1 MPQFFIDRPIFAW
14 VIAILITLAGLICLR
29 GLGIES
35 YPQIAPPQ
43 VVVSATFAGAS
54 ADTVEKT
61 VTQVIEQQLN
71 GIDHLLYFSS
81 VSSSSGSS
89 TITLTF
95 DTGTNPDIA
104 QVQTQN
110 RLSLAL
116 PRLPVEVTAQGVTVA
131 KANPGFLMVVALRS
145 DDGAQD
151 SYALNNIIA
160 SRLLDPLERV
170 AGVGSAT
177 QFGSEYAMRIWLN
190 PAKLQGYAL
199 APSAVLDAVRAQN
212 VQFAAGSIGSEPL
225 VTGQG
230 VSATVLA
237 EGRFTTPQQ
246 FEEVIL
252 RTNTDGTTVRLKDV
266 ARVEL
271 GAFQYGRDVRLNDV
285 PVAGI
290 AVQLLPNANALA
302 VAEAV
307 KARMQT
313 LAAGL
318 PTGVSWFV
326 PYDST
331 DFILISIHEVVKTL
345 IEAMIL
351 VFIVM
356 LVFLQNLRAT
366 LIPTLVVPVALMG
379 AFLGMYAF
387 GFTINQLTL
396 FGMVL
401 AIGIVVDDAIVV
413 IENVER
419 IMREEKRP
427 PVAATRIAMGQIT
440 GAIVAITSVLAAVF
454 IPSALQGGSVGV
466 IYRQFALTIAV
477 STACSAFLALSF
489 TPALC
494 ASILKDTHTGSNA
507 FFRWFNR
514 TFDWTLKTYTRQT
527 GEAVG
532 HAPRWM
538 IGFAVIVV
546 LCGFLFARLPGSF
559 LPEEDQ
565 GYALALVQLPPGA
578 AIDRT
583 IKVMSQVNAILKQN
597 AAVQY
602 VFQVSGFSFI
612 GQGDNVGLAF
622 IRLKPWDDRKT
633 NATEFIKQA
642 NGALFMGLKDAQAF
656 VVNLPTVNGLSQFG
670 GFDMYLQDRAGAGH
684 AALVQA
690 QNVLLD
696 KAAQN
701 PSLAGVHPN
710 VLQDS
715 PELQLTLDRVQAQS
729 MGFTA
734 SDVYT
739 AIELMLAPV
748 YVNDFF
754 YQGRILRVV
763 IQSDAPFRM
772 SPDALGEYY
781 LPSNLPASR
790 AQSTAGAAA
799 GVANAASGGG
809 LMPMVPLSSVVHP
822 KWVMGSPSLV
832 RFNGYSAIE
841 IQGQPAPSRSSG
853 EAMRAMENLI
863 TNDLPKGF
871 SFDWAGQSLQEI
883 VSGSQAPMLFTLSI
897 LVVFLCLA
905 ALYESWSIPVA
916 VLLIVPLGVLGAVV
930 AADLRGLPNDV
941 YFKIGLITIIGLA
954 AKNAILIV
962 EFAVELQRQGKS
974 LREAVVEAGRL
985 RMRPILMTSFA
996 FILGVL
1002 PLVVST
1008 GAGAN
1013 SRHAIGTGVVG
1024 GMLFA
1029 TFLGLLLVPIFYVAI
1044 RRLLGEKLD
1053 APGRDTRKSD

>member
-1 MPQFFIDRPIFAW
+1 MPQFFIERPIFAW
-14 VIAILITLAGLICLR
+14 VVAILITLSGLICLR
-29 GLGIES
+29 ELGIES

-43 VVVSATFAGAS
+43 VVVSATFAGAN

-81 VSSSSGSS
+81 TSSSSGGS

-131 KANPGFLMVVALRS
+131 KANPGFLSVIAVKS
-145 DDGAQD
+145 DDGSLD
-151 SYALNNIIA
+151 SYALNNVIA
-160 SRLLDPLERV
+160 ARLLDPLQRV
-170 AGVGSAT
+170 PGVGAAT

-190 PAKLQGYAL
+190 PAKLQGYGLGPA
-199 APSAVLDAVRAQN
+199 AVLNAVRGQN
-212 VQFAAGSIGSEPL
+212 VQFAAGSVGSEPL
-225 VTGQG
+225 VPGQG
-230 VSATVLA
+230 MSATVRA
-237 EGRFTTPQQ
+237 EGRFTTPTQ
-246 FEEVIL
+246 FEDVIL

-266 ARVEL
+266 ARVDL
-271 GAFQYGRDVRLNDV
+271 GAFQYGRDTQLDNV
-285 PVAGI
+285 PVAGVAI
-290 AVQLLPNANALA
+290 QLLPGANALA

-307 KARMQT
+307 KARMRSLQSS
-313 LAAGL
+313 L
-318 PTGVSWFV
+318 PPGVSWFV

-331 DFILISIHEVVKTL
+331 DFIHISINEVVKTL
-345 IEAMIL
+345 VEAMIL

-366 LIPTLVVPVALMG
+366 MIPMLVVPVALMG
-379 AFLGMYAF
+379 AFIGMYAF

-419 IMREEKRP
+419 IEREEKLTP
-427 PVAATRIAMGQIT
+427 HAATRKAMLQIT
-440 GAIVAITSVLAAVF
+440 SAIVAITSVLAAVF

-477 STACSAFLALSF
+477 STVTSAFLALSF

-494 ASILKDTHTGSNA
+494 ASLLKPTHGEKNV

-514 TFDWTLKTYTRQT
+514 TFEWTLKTYTRQT
-527 GEAVG
+527 GTAIN
-532 HAPRWM
+532 HAPSWM

-546 LCGFLFARLPGSF
+546 LCAFLFSRLPGSF

-565 GYALALVQLPPGA
+565 GYALAIVQLPPGA
-578 AIDRT
+578 AIERT
-583 IKVMSQVNAILKQN
+583 IKVMSQVDEILKKDP
-597 AAVQY
+597 AVKY
-602 VFQVSGFSFI
+602 IFQVSGFSFV

-622 IRLKPWDDRKT
+622 IRLKPWDTRKT
-633 NATEFIKQA
+633 NATDFIKHS
-642 NGALFMGLKDAQAF
+642 NGALFMGLRDAQAF
-656 VVNLPTVNGLSQFG
+656 VVNLPTVQGLSQFG

-684 AALVQA
+684 GQLVQA
-690 QNVLLD
+690 QNVVLG
-696 KAAQN
+696 KAAEDAHA
-701 PSLAGVHPN
+701 LAGVHPN
-710 VLQDS
+710 GLQDS
-715 PELQLTLDRVQAQS
+715 PELKLTVDRVQAQS
-729 MGFTA
+729 MGFSA
-734 SDVYT
+734 SDIYT

-763 IQSDAPFRM
+763 VQADAPFRM
-772 SPDALGEYY
+772 NAGAFGDIY
-781 LPSNLPASR
+781 LPSTLPT
-790 AQSTAGAAA
+790 STA
-799 GVANAASGGG
+799 VTASGTV
-809 LMPMVPLSSVVHP
+809 PMMPLSSVVHP
-822 KWVMGSPSLV
+822 SWTMGSPSLV

-841 IQGQPAPSRSSG
+841 IQGQPAPGRSSG
-853 EAMRAMENLI
+853 EAMRAMENI
-863 TNDLPKGF
+863 IERDLPKGF

-883 VSGSQAPMLFTLSI
+883 VSGNQAPMLFTLSI

-930 AADLRGLPNDV
+930 AADVRGLPNDV

-962 EFAVELQRQGKS
+962 EFAVELQRQGMT
-974 LREAVVEAGRL
+974 LRQAVIEAGRL

-1002 PLVVST
+1002 PLAISS

-1013 SRHAIGTGVVG
+1013 ARHAIGTGVIG

-1029 TFLGLLLVPIFYVAI
+1029 TFFGLLLVPVFYVAI
-1044 RRLLGEKLD
+1044 RRMLGEKLD
-1053 APGRDTRKSD
+1053 APGRKTQANTQETI

>member
-1 MPQFFIDRPIFAW
+1 
-14 VIAILITLAGLICLR
+14 VIAILITLSGVICLR
-29 GLGIES
+29 ELGIES

-43 VVVSATFAGAS
+43 VVVSATFAGAN

-81 VSSSSGSS
+81 TSSSSGGS

-116 PRLPVEVTAQGVTVA
+116 PRLPTEVTAQGVTVA
-131 KANPGFLMVVALRS
+131 KANPGFLMVIALKS
-145 DDGAQD
+145 VDGSQD

-160 SRLLDPLERV
+160 SRLLDPLQRV
-170 AGVGSAT
+170 PGVGSAT

-190 PAKLQGYAL
+190 PAKLQGYSL
-199 APSAVLDAVRAQN
+199 APSAVLNAVRAQN
-212 VQFAAGSIGSEPL
+212 VQFAAGSVGSEPL
-225 VTGQG
+225 VAGQG
-230 VSATVLA
+230 MSATVLA
-237 EGRFTTPQQ
+237 EGRFTTPAQ
-246 FEEVIL
+246 FEDVIL

-271 GAFQYGRDVRLNDV
+271 GAFQYGRDTQLDNV
-285 PVAGI
+285 PVAGV
-290 AVQLLPNANALA
+290 AVQLLPGANALA

-307 KARMQT
+307 KARMLSLQT
-313 LAAGL
+313 GL
-318 PTGVSWFV
+318 PPGVSWFV

-331 DFILISIHEVVKTL
+331 DFIHISINEVVKTL

-379 AFLGMYAF
+379 AFIGMYAF

-419 IMREEKRP
+419 IMREEKLAP
-427 PVAATRIAMGQIT
+427 KVATHKAMRQIT
-440 GAIVAITSVLAAVF
+440 SAIIAITSVLAAVF

-477 STACSAFLALSF
+477 STAFSAFLALSF

-494 ASILKDTHTGSNA
+494 ASMLKPTHGEPNV

-527 GEAVG
+527 SAAVTR
-532 HAPRWM
+532 APAWM
-538 IGFAVIVV
+538 IGFFVIVALCV
-546 LCGFLFARLPGSF
+546 LLFSRLPGSF

-565 GYALALVQLPPGA
+565 GYALAIVQLPPGA
-578 AIDRT
+578 AIERT
-583 IKVMSQVNAILKQN
+583 IKVMSKVDAILKKN
-597 AAVQY
+597 PAVQY
-602 VFQVSGFSFI
+602 VFQVSGFSFV
-612 GQGDNVGLAF
+612 GVGDNVGLAF
-622 IRLKPWDDRKT
+622 IRLKPWDNRKT
-633 NATEFIKQA
+633 NATDFIKQA
-642 NGALFMGLKDAQAF
+642 NGALFMGLTDAQAF
-656 VVNLPTVNGLSQFG
+656 VVNLPTVQGLSQFG

-684 AALVQA
+684 PALVQA
-690 QNVLLD
+690 QNQLLG
-696 KAAQN
+696 KAAADTHT
-701 PSLAGVHPN
+701 LAGVHPN
-710 VLQDS
+710 GLQDS
-715 PELQLTLDRVQAQS
+715 PQLKLAVDRVQAQS
-729 MGFTA
+729 MGFSA
-734 SDVYT
+734 SDVY
-739 AIELMLAPV
+739 AALQLMLAPV

-763 IQSDAPFRM
+763 IQADAPFRM
-772 SPDALGEYY
+772 SPDSIGDFF
-781 LPSNLPASR
+781 LPSALAASR
-790 AQSTAGAAA
+790 ATAAS
-799 GVANAASGGG
+799 NSAASGAV
-809 LMPMVPLSSVVHP
+809 PMVPLSTVLHP
-822 KWVMGSPSLV
+822 SWVMGSPSLV

-841 IQGQPAPSRSSG
+841 IQGQPAPGRSSG
-853 EAMRAMENLI
+853 EAMRAMQSFIER
-863 TNDLPKGF
+863 DLPTGF
-871 SFDWAGQSLQEI
+871 SFDWAGQSLQEL
-883 VSGSQAPMLFTLSI
+883 VSGSQAPTLFSLSI

-905 ALYESWSIPVA
+905 ALYESWTIPVA

-962 EFAVELQRQGKS
+962 EFAVELQRQGKTV
-974 LREAVVEAGRL
+974 REAVIEAGRL

-1002 PLVVST
+1002 PLAISS

-1013 SRHAIGTGVVG
+1013 ARHAIGTGVIG

-1029 TFLGLLLVPIFYVAI
+1029 TVFGLMLVPVFYVAI
-1044 RRLLGEKLD
+1044 QRLLGKKLD
-1053 APGRDTRKSD
+1053 APGSVQSTETI

>member
-14 VIAILITLAGLICLR
+14 VIAILITLAGVICVR
-29 GLGIES
+29 DLGVES
-35 YPQIAPPQ
+35 YPKIAPPQ
-43 VVVSATFAGAS
+43 VIVSATFAGAS

-71 GIDHLLYFSS
+71 GIDNLLYFSS
-81 VSSSSGSS
+81 TSSSSGAA

-131 KANPGFLMVVALRS
+131 KANPGFLMVIALRS
-145 DDGAQD
+145 DTGSQN

-160 SRLLDPLERV
+160 SRLLDPLQRV
-170 AGVGSAT
+170 PGVGSAT

-190 PAKLQGYAL
+190 PAKLQGYGL
-199 APSAVLDAVRAQN
+199 APAAVLNAVRAQN
-212 VQFAAGSIGSEPL
+212 VQFAAGAIGSEPL
-225 VTGQG
+225 ITGQG

-237 EGRFTTPQQ
+237 EGRFTTPLQ
-246 FEEVIL
+246 FEDVIL

-271 GAFQYGRDVRLNDV
+271 GAFQYGRDTQLDNV
-285 PVAGI
+285 PVAGV
-290 AVQLLPNANALA
+290 AVQLLPGANALA

-307 KARMQT
+307 KTRMASLQSS
-313 LAAGL
+313 L
-318 PTGVSWFV
+318 PPGVAWFV

-331 DFILISIHEVVKTL
+331 DFIHISINEVVKTL

-356 LVFLQNLRAT
+356 LMFLQNLRAT
-366 LIPTLVVPVALMG
+366 LIPSLVVPVALMG
-379 AFLGMYAF
+379 AFIGMYAF

-419 IMREEKRP
+419 IMREEKLAP
-427 PVAATRIAMGQIT
+427 KEATRKAMGQIT
-440 GAIVAITSVLAAVF
+440 SAIVAITSVLAAVF

-494 ASILKDTHTGSNA
+494 ASLLKPTHARPNA
-507 FFRWFNR
+507 FFRGFNR
-514 TFDWTLKTYTRQT
+514 IFDRTLKAYTRET
-527 GEAVG
+527 STAAS

-538 IGFAVIVV
+538 VGFAVIVV
-546 LCGFLFARLPGSF
+546 LCAFLFTRLPGSF

-565 GYALALVQLPPGA
+565 GYALAIVQLPPGA

-583 IKVMSQVNAILKQN
+583 IKVMSQVGRILKKN
-597 AAVQY
+597 PAVQY
-602 VFQVSGFSFI
+602 VFQVSGFSYI

-622 IRLKPWDDRKT
+622 IRLKPWDKRKT
-633 NATEFIKQA
+633 DATEFIKQA
-642 NGALFMGLKDAQAF
+642 NGALFMGLRDAQAF
-656 VVNLPTVNGLSQFG
+656 VINLPTVTGLSQFG

-684 AALVQA
+684 AQLVQA
-690 QNVLLD
+690 ENQLLA
-696 KAAQN
+696 KAAEE
-701 PSLAGVHPN
+701 SRTLAGVHPN
-710 VLQDS
+710 VLQDA
-715 PELQLTLDRVQAQS
+715 PQLKLTVDRVQAQS
-729 MGFTA
+729 MGFSA

-739 AIELMLAPV
+739 AIQLMLAPV

-763 IQSDAPFRM
+763 IQADAPFRM
-772 SPDALGEYY
+772 SPDDIGEFF
-781 LPSNLPASR
+781 LPSALPRSTTGSA
-790 AQSTAGAAA
+790 STARAA
-799 GVANAASGGG
+799 GTA
-809 LMPMVPLSSVVHP
+809 PMVPLSSVLHP
-822 KWVMGSPSLV
+822 SWVMGSPSLV

-841 IQGQPAPSRSSG
+841 IQGQPAPNRSSG
-853 EAMRAMENLI
+853 EAMTAMQNIIER
-863 TNDLPKGF
+863 DLPKGF

-883 VSGSQAPMLFTLSI
+883 VSGNQAPMLFGLSI

-905 ALYESWSIPVA
+905 ALYESWTIPVA

-930 AADLRGLPNDV
+930 AADARALPNDV

-1002 PLVVST
+1002 PLAIST

-1013 SRHAIGTGVVG
+1013 ARHAIGTGVIG
-1024 GMLFA
+1024 GMVFA
-1029 TFLGLLLVPIFYVAI
+1029 TVFGLLLVPVFYVAI
-1044 RRLLGEKLD
+1044 RRSLGEKLD
-1053 APGRDTRKSD
+1053 APGRDTTETI

>member
-1 MPQFFIDRPIFAW
+1 MPQFFIERPIFAW
-14 VIAILITLAGLICLR
+14 VIAILITLSGVLCLR
-29 GLGIES
+29 QLGIES

-43 VVVSATFAGAS
+43 VVVSATFAGAN
-54 ADTVEKT
+54 ADTGEKT

-81 VSSSSGSS
+81 TSSSSGGS

-116 PRLPVEVTAQGVTVA
+116 PRLPAEVTAQGVTVA
-131 KANPGFLMVVALRS
+131 KANPGFLTVIALKS
-145 DDGAQD
+145 DDGSQD
-151 SYALNNIIA
+151 SYALNNVIA
-160 SRLLDPLERV
+160 SRLLDPLQRV
-170 AGVGSAT
+170 PGVGSAT
-177 QFGSEYAMRIWLN
+177 QFGSEYAMRIWLS
-190 PAKLQGYAL
+190 PAKLQGYGL
-199 APSAVLDAVRAQN
+199 APSAVLNAVRAQN

-230 VSATVLA
+230 MSATVRA
-237 EGRFTTPQQ
+237 EGRFASPTQ
-246 FEEVIL
+246 FEDVIL
-252 RTNTDGTTVRLKDV
+252 RTNTDGTTVHLKDV

-271 GAFQYGRDVRLNDV
+271 GAFQYGRDTQLDNV
-285 PVAGI
+285 PVAGV
-290 AVQLLPNANALA
+290 AVQLLPGANALA

-307 KARMQT
+307 KTRMASLQSS
-313 LAAGL
+313 L
-318 PTGVSWFV
+318 PAGVSWFV

-331 DFILISIHEVVKTL
+331 DFIHISINEVVKTL

-366 LIPTLVVPVALMG
+366 MIPMLVVPVALMG
-379 AFLGMYAF
+379 AFIGMYAF

-419 IMREEKRP
+419 IEREEKLTP
-427 PVAATRIAMGQIT
+427 KQATHKAMLQIT
-440 GAIVAITSVLAAVF
+440 SAIVAITSVLAAVF

-477 STACSAFLALSF
+477 STATSAFLALSF

-494 ASILKDTHTGSNA
+494 ASLLKPSHGKPNA

-527 GEAVG
+527 GTAVG
-532 HAPRWM
+532 HAPSWM

-546 LCGFLFARLPGSF
+546 LCAFLFSRLPGSF

-565 GYALALVQLPPGA
+565 GYALAIVQLPPGA
-578 AIDRT
+578 AIERT
-583 IKVMSQVNAILKQN
+583 IKVMSQVDAILKKDP
-597 AAVQY
+597 AVQY
-602 VFQVSGFSFI
+602 VFQVSGFSFV
-612 GQGDNVGLAF
+612 GVGDNVGLAF
-622 IRLKPWDDRKT
+622 VRLKPWDQRKT
-633 NATEFIKQA
+633 NATDFIKHA
-642 NGALFMGLKDAQAF
+642 NGALFMGLRDAQAF
-656 VVNLPTVNGLSQFG
+656 VVNLPTVQGLSQFG

-690 QNVLLD
+690 QNQLLA
-696 KAAQN
+696 KASADTHA
-701 PSLAGVHPN
+701 LAGVHPN
-710 VLQDS
+710 GLQDA
-715 PELQLTLDRVQAQS
+715 PELKLIVDRVQAQS
-729 MGFTA
+729 MGFSA
-734 SDVYT
+734 SDIYT
-739 AIELMLAPV
+739 AIQLMLAPV

-763 IQSDAPFRM
+763 IQADAPFRM
-772 SPDALGEYY
+772 NADALGEFY
-781 LPSNLPASR
+781 LPSTLAAGRAS
-790 AQSTAGAAA
+790 AASTASS
-799 GVANAASGGG
+799 ASGTA
-809 LMPMVPLSSVVHP
+809 PMVPLSSVVHP
-822 KWVMGSPSLV
+822 SWSIGSPSLV

-841 IQGQPAPSRSSG
+841 IQGQPAPNRSSG
-853 EAMRAMENLI
+853 EAMRAMQNI
-863 TNDLPKGF
+863 IQQDLPKGF

-883 VSGSQAPMLFTLSI
+883 VSGNQAPMLFALSI

-905 ALYESWSIPVA
+905 ALYESWTIPVA

-930 AADLRGLPNDV
+930 AADVRGLPNDV

-974 LREAVVEAGRL
+974 LREAVIEAGRL

-1002 PLVVST
+1002 PLAIST

-1013 SRHAIGTGVVG
+1013 ARHAIGTGVVG

-1029 TFLGLLLVPIFYVAI
+1029 TFLGLLLVPVFYVAI
-1044 RRLLGEKLD
+1044 RRALGEKLD
-1053 APGRDTRKSD
+1053 APGRDTRGTT

>member
-1 MPQFFIDRPIFAW
+1 MPQFFIERPIFAW
-14 VIAILITLAGLICLR
+14 VIAILITLSGVLCLR
-29 GLGIES
+29 QLGIES

-43 VVVSATFAGAS
+43 VVVSATFAGAN

-81 VSSSSGSS
+81 TSSSSGGS

-131 KANPGFLMVVALRS
+131 KANPGFLTVIALKS
-145 DDGAQD
+145 DDGSQD
-151 SYALNNIIA
+151 SYALNNVIA
-160 SRLLDPLERV
+160 SRLLDPLQRV
-170 AGVGSAT
+170 PGVGSAT
-177 QFGSEYAMRIWLN
+177 QFGSEYAMRIWLS
-190 PAKLQGYAL
+190 PAKLQGYGL
-199 APSAVLDAVRAQN
+199 APSAVLNAVRAQN

-225 VTGQG
+225 VVGQG
-230 VSATVLA
+230 MSATVRA
-237 EGRFTTPQQ
+237 EGRFASPTQ

-271 GAFQYGRDVRLNDV
+271 GAFQYGRDTQLDNV
-285 PVAGI
+285 PVAGV
-290 AVQLLPNANALA
+290 AVQLLPGANALA

-307 KARMQT
+307 KARMASLQSS
-313 LAAGL
+313 L
-318 PTGVSWFV
+318 PAGVSWFV

-331 DFILISIHEVVKTL
+331 DFIHISINEVVKTL

-366 LIPTLVVPVALMG
+366 MIPMLVVPVALMG
-379 AFLGMYAF
+379 AFIGMYAF

-419 IMREEKRP
+419 IEREEKLTP
-427 PVAATRIAMGQIT
+427 KQATHKAMLQIT
-440 GAIVAITSVLAAVF
+440 SAIVAITSVLAAVF

-477 STACSAFLALSF
+477 STATSAFLALSF

-494 ASILKDTHTGSNA
+494 ASLLKPSHGKPNA

-527 GEAVG
+527 GTAVG
-532 HAPRWM
+532 HAPSWM

-546 LCGFLFARLPGSF
+546 LCAFLFSRLPGSF

-565 GYALALVQLPPGA
+565 GYALAIVQLPPGA
-578 AIDRT
+578 AIERT
-583 IKVMSQVNAILKQN
+583 IKVMSQVDAILKKDP
-597 AAVQY
+597 AVQY
-602 VFQVSGFSFI
+602 VFQVSGFSFV
-612 GQGDNVGLAF
+612 GVGDNVGLAF
-622 IRLKPWDDRKT
+622 VRLKPWDQRKT
-633 NATEFIKQA
+633 NATDFIKHA
-642 NGALFMGLKDAQAF
+642 NGALFMGLRDAQAF
-656 VVNLPTVNGLSQFG
+656 VVNLPTVQGLSQFG

-690 QNVLLD
+690 QNQLLA
-696 KAAQN
+696 KASADTHA
-701 PSLAGVHPN
+701 LAGVHPN
-710 VLQDS
+710 GLQDA
-715 PELQLTLDRVQAQS
+715 PELKLIVDRVQAQS
-729 MGFTA
+729 MGFSA
-734 SDVYT
+734 SDIYT
-739 AIELMLAPV
+739 AIQLMLAPV

-763 IQSDAPFRM
+763 IQADAPFRM
-772 SPDALGEYY
+772 NADALGEFY
-781 LPSNLPASR
+781 LPSTLAAGR
-790 AQSTAGAAA
+790 AGAASTA
-799 GVANAASGGG
+799 SSASGTA
-809 LMPMVPLSSVVHP
+809 PMVPLSSVVHP
-822 KWVMGSPSLV
+822 SWSIGSPSLV

-841 IQGQPAPSRSSG
+841 IQGQPAPNRSSG
-853 EAMRAMENLI
+853 EAMRAMQNIIER
-863 TNDLPKGF
+863 DLPKGF

-883 VSGSQAPMLFTLSI
+883 VSGNQAPMLFALSI

-905 ALYESWSIPVA
+905 ALYESWTIPVA

-930 AADLRGLPNDV
+930 AADVRGLPNDV

-974 LREAVVEAGRL
+974 LREAVIEAGRL

-1002 PLVVST
+1002 PLAIST

-1013 SRHAIGTGVVG
+1013 ARHAIGTGVVG

-1029 TFLGLLLVPIFYVAI
+1029 TFLGLLLVPVFYVAI
-1044 RRLLGEKLD
+1044 RRALGEKLD
-1053 APGRDTRKSD
+1053 APGRDSRGTT

>member
-1 MPQFFIDRPIFAW
+1 MPQFFIERPIFAW
-14 VIAILITLAGLICLR
+14 VIAILITLAGIICLR
-29 GLGIES
+29 ELGIES

-43 VVVSATFAGAS
+43 VVVSATFAGAN

-81 VSSSSGSS
+81 TSSSSGAA

-131 KANPGFLMVVALRS
+131 KANPGFLEVIALKS
-145 DDGAQD
+145 EDGAQD
-151 SYALNNIIA
+151 SYALNNVIA
-160 SRLLDPLERV
+160 SRLLDPLQRV
-170 AGVGSAT
+170 PGVGSVT

-190 PAKLQGYAL
+190 PAKLQGYGL
-199 APSAVLDAVRAQN
+199 APSAVLSAIRTQN
-212 VQFAAGSIGSEPL
+212 VQFAAGSVGSEPL
-225 VTGQG
+225 VKGQG
-230 VSATVLA
+230 MSATVLA
-237 EGRFTTPQQ
+237 EGRFTSATQ
-246 FEEVIL
+246 FEDVIL

-271 GAFQYGRDVRLNDV
+271 GAFQYGRDTKLDNV

-290 AVQLLPNANALA
+290 AVQLLPGANALA

-307 KARMQT
+307 KARMGSLQT
-313 LAAGL
+313 SL
-318 PTGVSWFV
+318 PPGVSWFV

-331 DFILISIHEVVKTL
+331 DFIHISINEVVKTL

-379 AFLGMYAF
+379 AFIGMYAF

-419 IMREEKRP
+419 IMREEKLAP
-427 PVAATRIAMGQIT
+427 KAATHKAMGQIT
-440 GAIVAITSVLAAVF
+440 SAIVAITSVLAAVF

-477 STACSAFLALSF
+477 STAFSAFLALSF

-494 ASILKDTHTGSNA
+494 ASMLKPTHARPNA
-507 FFRWFNR
+507 FFRGFNR
-514 TFDWTLKTYTRQT
+514 SFDWTLKTYTRQT
-527 GEAVG
+527 GTAVG
-532 HAPRWM
+532 HAPSWM

-546 LCGFLFARLPGSF
+546 LCAFLFTRLPGSF

-565 GYALALVQLPPGA
+565 GYALAIVQLPPGA
-578 AIDRT
+578 AIERT
-583 IKVMSQVNAILKQN
+583 IKVMSKVDAILKKDP
-597 AAVQY
+597 AVQY
-602 VFQVSGFSFI
+602 VFQVSGFSFV
-612 GQGDNVGLAF
+612 GVGDNVGLAF
-622 IRLKPWDDRKT
+622 IRLKPWDKRKT
-633 NATEFIKQA
+633 NATDFIKHA
-642 NGALFMGLKDAQAF
+642 NGALFMGLTDAQAF
-656 VVNLPTVNGLSQFG
+656 VVNLPTVQGLSQFG

-684 AALVQA
+684 AQLVQA
-690 QNVLLD
+690 QNQLLG
-696 KAAQN
+696 KAAADTHT
-701 PSLAGVHPN
+701 LAGVHPN
-710 VLQDS
+710 GLQDS
-715 PELQLTLDRVQAQS
+715 PQLKLTVDRVQAQS
-729 MGFTA
+729 MGFSA

-739 AIELMLAPV
+739 ALQLMLAPV
-748 YVNDFF
+748 YVDDFF

-763 IQSDAPFRM
+763 IQADAPFRM
-772 SPDALGEYY
+772 SPDAIGDFF
-781 LPSNLPASR
+781 LPSTLAAARASSPA
-790 AQSTAGAAA
+790 AVATGGAA
-799 GVANAASGGG
+799 
-809 LMPMVPLSSVVHP
+809 MVPLSTVLHP
-822 KWVMGSPSLV
+822 SWVMGSPSLV

-853 EAMRAMENLI
+853 EAMRAMQNIIER
-863 TNDLPKGF
+863 DLPKGF
-871 SFDWAGQSLQEI
+871 SFDWAGQSLQEL
-883 VSGSQAPMLFTLSI
+883 VSGNQAPMLFSLSI

-905 ALYESWSIPVA
+905 ALYESWTIPVA

-930 AADLRGLPNDV
+930 AAEVRGLPNDV

-974 LREAVVEAGRL
+974 LREAVIEAGRL

-1002 PLVVST
+1002 PLAIST

-1013 SRHAIGTGVVG
+1013 ARHAIGTGVIG
-1024 GMLFA
+1024 GMVFA
-1029 TFLGLLLVPIFYVAI
+1029 TFFGLMLVPVFYVAI

-1053 APGRDTRKSD
+1053 APGREQRDYLTL

>member
-14 VIAILITLAGLICLR
+14 VIAILITLSGVICLR
-29 GLGIES
+29 ELGIES

-43 VVVSATFAGAS
+43 VIVSATFAGAN

-81 VSSSSGSS
+81 TSSSSGGS

-116 PRLPVEVTAQGVTVA
+116 PRLPAEVTAQGVTVA
-131 KANPGFLMVVALRS
+131 KANPGFLMVMALKS
-145 DDGAQD
+145 EDGSKD
-151 SYALNNIIA
+151 SYALNNVIA
-160 SRLLDPLERV
+160 SRLLDPLQRV
-170 AGVGSAT
+170 PGVGSTT

-190 PAKLQGYAL
+190 PAKLQGYGL
-199 APSAVLDAVRAQN
+199 APSAVLNAVRAQN
-212 VQFAAGSIGSEPL
+212 VQFAAGSVGSEPL
-225 VTGQG
+225 VAGQG
-230 VSATVLA
+230 MSATVLA
-237 EGRFTTPQQ
+237 EGRFSTPAQ
-246 FEEVIL
+246 FDDVIL

-271 GAFQYGRDVRLNDV
+271 GAFQYGRDTQLDNV
-285 PVAGI
+285 PVAGV
-290 AVQLLPNANALA
+290 AVQLLPGANALA

-307 KARMQT
+307 KARMRSLQT
-313 LAAGL
+313 SL
-318 PTGVSWFV
+318 PAGVSWFV

-331 DFILISIHEVVKTL
+331 DFIHFSINEVVKTL

-379 AFLGMYAF
+379 AFIGMYAF
-387 GFTINQLTL
+387 RFTINQLTL

-419 IMREEKRP
+419 IMREEKLAP
-427 PVAATRIAMGQIT
+427 KEATHKAMGQIT
-440 GAIVAITSVLAAVF
+440 SAIVAITSVLAAVF

-477 STACSAFLALSF
+477 STAFSAFLALSF

-494 ASILKDTHTGSNA
+494 ASMLTAMHGKPNV

-514 TFDWTLKTYTRQT
+514 SFDWTLKTYTRRT
-527 GEAVG
+527 SSAVSR
-532 HAPRWM
+532 APAWM
-538 IGFAVIVV
+538 IGFFVIVA
-546 LCGFLFARLPGSF
+546 LCALLFSRLPGSF

-565 GYALALVQLPPGA
+565 GYALAIVQLPPGA
-578 AIDRT
+578 AIERT
-583 IKVMSQVNAILKQN
+583 IKVMSKVDAILKKDP
-597 AAVQY
+597 AVQY
-602 VFQVSGFSFI
+602 VFQVSGFSYV
-612 GQGDNVGLAF
+612 GVGDNVGLAF
-622 IRLKPWDDRKT
+622 VRLKPWDKRKT
-633 NATEFIKQA
+633 NATDFIKHA
-642 NGALFMGLKDAQAF
+642 NGALFMGLTDAQAF
-656 VVNLPTVNGLSQFG
+656 VVNLPTVQGLSQFG
-670 GFDMYLQDRAGAGH
+670 GFDMYLQDRIGAGH

-690 QNVLLD
+690 QNQLLG
-696 KAAQN
+696 KAAADTHT
-701 PSLAGVHPN
+701 LAGVHPN
-710 VLQDS
+710 GLQDS
-715 PELQLTLDRVQAQS
+715 PQLKLSVDRVQAQS
-729 MGFTA
+729 MGFSA
-734 SDVYT
+734 SDVY
-739 AIELMLAPV
+739 AALQLMLAPV
-748 YVNDFF
+748 YVDDFF

-763 IQSDAPFRM
+763 IQADAPFRM
-772 SPDALGEYY
+772 NPDVIGDFF
-781 LPSNLPASR
+781 LPSALAASR
-790 AQSTAGAAA
+790 ATATSNPAATPSA
-799 GVANAASGGG
+799 GV
-809 LMPMVPLSSVVHP
+809 PMVPLSTVLHP
-822 KWVMGSPSLV
+822 SWVMGSPSLV

-841 IQGQPAPSRSSG
+841 IQGQPAPGRSSG
-853 EAMRAMENLI
+853 QAMRAMQNIIER
-863 TNDLPKGF
+863 DLPKGF
-871 SFDWAGQSLQEI
+871 SFDWAGQSLQEL
-883 VSGSQAPMLFTLSI
+883 VSGSQAPMLFSLSI

-905 ALYESWSIPVA
+905 ALYESWTIPVA
-916 VLLIVPLGVLGAVV
+916 VLLIVPLGVLGAVL
-930 AADLRGLPNDV
+930 AADVRGLPNDV

-962 EFAVELQRQGKS
+962 EFAVELQRQGKT
-974 LREAVVEAGRL
+974 LRAAVIEAGRL

-1002 PLVVST
+1002 PLAIST

-1013 SRHAIGTGVVG
+1013 ARHAIGTGVIG

-1029 TFLGLLLVPIFYVAI
+1029 TLFGLMLVPVFYVAI

-1053 APGRDTRKSD
+1053 APGVVQSKETI

>member
-1 MPQFFIDRPIFAW
+1 MPQFFIERPIFAW
-14 VIAILITLAGLICLR
+14 VIAILITLSGLICLR
-29 GLGIES
+29 ELGIES

-43 VVVSATFAGAS
+43 VVVSATFAGAN

-81 VSSSSGSS
+81 TSSSSGGS

-116 PRLPVEVTAQGVTVA
+116 PRLPAEVTAQGVTVA
-131 KANPGFLMVVALRS
+131 KANPGFLMVIALKS
-145 DDGAQD
+145 DDGSQD
-151 SYALNNIIA
+151 SYALNNVIA
-160 SRLLDPLERV
+160 SRLLDPLQRV
-170 AGVGSAT
+170 PGVGSAT

-190 PAKLQGYAL
+190 PAKLQGYGL
-199 APSAVLDAVRAQN
+199 APSAVLTAVRTQN
-212 VQFAAGSIGSEPL
+212 VQFAAGSVGSEPL
-225 VTGQG
+225 VAGQG
-230 VSATVLA
+230 MSATVLA
-237 EGRFTTPQQ
+237 EGRFTTPTQ
-246 FEEVIL
+246 FEDVIL

-271 GAFQYGRDVRLNDV
+271 GAFQYGRDVQLDNV
-285 PVAGI
+285 PVAGV
-290 AVQLLPNANALA
+290 AVQLLPGANALA

-307 KARMQT
+307 KARMRSLQT
-313 LAAGL
+313 SL
-318 PTGVSWFV
+318 PPGVSWFV

-331 DFILISIHEVVKTL
+331 DFIHISINEVVKTL

-366 LIPTLVVPVALMG
+366 LIPTLVVPVALLG
-379 AFLGMYAF
+379 AFIGMYAF
-387 GFTINQLTL
+387 HFTINQLTL

-419 IMREEKRP
+419 IMREEKLAP
-427 PVAATRIAMGQIT
+427 KAATHKAMGQIT
-440 GAIVAITSVLAAVF
+440 SAIVAITSVLAAVF

-477 STACSAFLALSF
+477 STAFSAFLALSF

-494 ASILKDTHTGSNA
+494 ASLLNPTHTQPNA

-514 TFDWTLKTYTRQT
+514 SFDWTLKTYTRQT
-527 GEAVG
+527 GTAVG
-532 HAPRWM
+532 HAPSWM

-546 LCGFLFARLPGSF
+546 LCAFLFTRLPGSF

-565 GYALALVQLPPGA
+565 GYALAIVQLPPGA
-578 AIDRT
+578 AIERT
-583 IKVMSQVNAILKQN
+583 IKVMSKVDAILKKDP
-597 AAVQY
+597 AVQY
-602 VFQVSGFSFI
+602 VFQVSGFSFV
-612 GQGDNVGLAF
+612 GVGDNVGLAF
-622 IRLKPWDDRKT
+622 IRLKPWSQRKT
-633 NATEFIKQA
+633 NATDFIKQA
-642 NGALFMGLKDAQAF
+642 NGALFMGLTDAQAF
-656 VVNLPTVNGLSQFG
+656 VVNLPTVQGLSQFG

-684 AALVQA
+684 AQLVQA
-690 QNVLLD
+690 QNLLLG
-696 KAAQN
+696 KAAADSH
-701 PSLAGVHPN
+701 SLAGVHPN
-710 VLQDS
+710 GLQDS
-715 PELQLTLDRVQAQS
+715 PELKLSVDRVQAQS

-739 AIELMLAPV
+739 AIQLMLAPV
-748 YVNDFF
+748 YVDDFF

-763 IQSDAPFRM
+763 MQADAPFRM
-772 SPDALGEYY
+772 NADAIGDFY
-781 LPSNLPASR
+781 LPSTLAAARAATASN
-790 AQSTAGAAA
+790 APSAPGGAA
-799 GVANAASGGG
+799 
-809 LMPMVPLSSVVHP
+809 MMPLSSVVHP
-822 KWVMGSPSLV
+822 SWVMGSPSLV

-841 IQGQPAPSRSSG
+841 IQGQPAPNRSSG
-853 EAMRAMENLI
+853 EAMGAMRNIIER
-863 TNDLPKGF
+863 DLPKGF
-871 SFDWAGQSLQEI
+871 GFDWAGQSLQEI
-883 VSGSQAPMLFTLSI
+883 VSGSQAPMLFSLSI

-905 ALYESWSIPVA
+905 ALYESWTIPIA

-930 AADLRGLPNDV
+930 AAEARGLPNDV

-962 EFAVELQRQGKS
+962 EFAVEMQRQGKS

-1002 PLVVST
+1002 PLAIST

-1013 SRHAIGTGVVG
+1013 ARHAIGTGVVG

-1029 TFLGLLLVPIFYVAI
+1029 TFFGLLLVPVFYVAI

-1053 APGRDTRKSD
+1053 APGRDKKETI

>member
-1 MPQFFIDRPIFAW
+1 MPQFFIERPIFAW
-14 VIAILITLAGLICLR
+14 VIAILITLSGVLCLR
-29 GLGIES
+29 QLGIES

-43 VVVSATFAGAS
+43 VVVSATFAGAN

-81 VSSSSGSS
+81 TSSSSGGS

-116 PRLPVEVTAQGVTVA
+116 PRLPAEVTAQGVTVA
-131 KANPGFLMVVALRS
+131 KANPGFLTVIALKS
-145 DDGAQD
+145 DDGSQD
-151 SYALNNIIA
+151 SYALNNVIA
-160 SRLLDPLERV
+160 SRLLDPLQRV
-170 AGVGSAT
+170 PGVGSAT
-177 QFGSEYAMRIWLN
+177 QFGSEYAMRIWLS
-190 PAKLQGYAL
+190 PAKLQGYGL
-199 APSAVLDAVRAQN
+199 APSAVLNAVRAQN

-230 VSATVLA
+230 MSATVRA
-237 EGRFTTPQQ
+237 EGRFASPTQ
-246 FEEVIL
+246 FEDVIL
-252 RTNTDGTTVRLKDV
+252 RTNTDGTTVHLKDV

-271 GAFQYGRDVRLNDV
+271 GAFQYGRDTQLDNV
-285 PVAGI
+285 PVAGV
-290 AVQLLPNANALA
+290 AVQLLPGANALA

-307 KARMQT
+307 KTRMASLQSS
-313 LAAGL
+313 L
-318 PTGVSWFV
+318 PAGVSWFV

-331 DFILISIHEVVKTL
+331 DFIHISINEVVKTL

-366 LIPTLVVPVALMG
+366 MIPMLVVPVALMG
-379 AFLGMYAF
+379 AFIGMYAF

-419 IMREEKRP
+419 IEREEKLTP
-427 PVAATRIAMGQIT
+427 KQATHKAMLQIT
-440 GAIVAITSVLAAVF
+440 SAIVAITSVLAAVF

-477 STACSAFLALSF
+477 STATSAFLALSF

-494 ASILKDTHTGSNA
+494 ASLLKPSHGKPNA

-527 GEAVG
+527 GTAVG
-532 HAPRWM
+532 HAPSWM

-546 LCGFLFARLPGSF
+546 LCAFLFSRLPGSF

-565 GYALALVQLPPGA
+565 GYALAIVQLPPGA
-578 AIDRT
+578 AIERT
-583 IKVMSQVNAILKQN
+583 IKVMSQVDAILKKDP
-597 AAVQY
+597 AVQY
-602 VFQVSGFSFI
+602 VFQVSGFSFV
-612 GQGDNVGLAF
+612 GVGDNVGLAF
-622 IRLKPWDDRKT
+622 VRLKPWDQRKT
-633 NATEFIKQA
+633 NATDFIKHA
-642 NGALFMGLKDAQAF
+642 NGALFMGLRDAQAF
-656 VVNLPTVNGLSQFG
+656 VVNLPTVQGLSQFG

-690 QNVLLD
+690 QNQLLA
-696 KAAQN
+696 KASADTHA
-701 PSLAGVHPN
+701 LAGVHPN
-710 VLQDS
+710 GLQDA
-715 PELQLTLDRVQAQS
+715 PELKLIVDRVQAQS
-729 MGFTA
+729 MGFSA
-734 SDVYT
+734 SDIYT
-739 AIELMLAPV
+739 AIQLMLAPV

-763 IQSDAPFRM
+763 IQADAPFRM
-772 SPDALGEYY
+772 NADALGEFY
-781 LPSNLPASR
+781 LPSTLAAGRAS
-790 AQSTAGAAA
+790 AASTASS
-799 GVANAASGGG
+799 ASGTA
-809 LMPMVPLSSVVHP
+809 PMVPLSSVVHP
-822 KWVMGSPSLV
+822 SWSIGSPSLV

-841 IQGQPAPSRSSG
+841 IQGQPAPNRSSG
-853 EAMRAMENLI
+853 EAMRAMQNI
-863 TNDLPKGF
+863 IQQDLPKGF

-883 VSGSQAPMLFTLSI
+883 VSGNQAPMLFALSI

-905 ALYESWSIPVA
+905 ALYESWTIPVA

-930 AADLRGLPNDV
+930 AADVRGLPNDV

-974 LREAVVEAGRL
+974 LREAVIEAGRL

-1002 PLVVST
+1002 PLAIST

-1013 SRHAIGTGVVG
+1013 ARHAIGTGVVG

-1029 TFLGLLLVPIFYVAI
+1029 TFLGLLLVPVFYVAI
-1044 RRLLGEKLD
+1044 RRALGEKLD
-1053 APGRDTRKSD
+1053 APGRDTRGTT